1 MADRRKKKFMRR
13 KMAQAFGH
21 QQKAIQCMLE
31 VRELFSE
38 WHPEWSPMFT
48 AICNNC
54 IMTADFIQ
62 KLCIRAWG
70 YFPKSLD
77 AWLK

>member
-31 VRELFSE
+31 VRELFVE
-38 WHPEWSPMFT
+38 WHPEWSPMFN

-54 IMTADFIQ
+54 MMTAEFIQ
-62 KLCIRAWG
+62 KLCIQAWG
-70 YFPKSLD
+70 YFPESLD
-77 AWLK
+77 TWLK